1 MSRLQFRPEESGM
14 QVPGYSPHPG
24 GPALGK
30 WTPAMSS
37 FENQQCLYLGEPKG
51 CGRLRLSSW
60 KAHTQPHL
68 FWVSGKAAA
77 WAIGRSLTSFRMC
90 ARRILVELSPE
101 TEILVGT
108 KFHAP
113 TIRLS
118 VGGCH
123 VCHSPSTSPTSCTL
137 YWRSLEICL
146 MSPTG
151 LDATSKGVPAPSHM
165 VTIPEPLQC
174 GSCWGRG
181 PSPSKPGWWPW
192 PAQVPPHQRGS
203 HSGGQPHTPVYP
215 E

>member
-1 MSRLQFRPEESGM
+1 M
-14 QVPGYSPHPG
+14 
-24 GPALGK
+24 
-30 WTPAMSS
+30 
-37 FENQQCLYLGEPKG
+37 
-51 CGRLRLSSW
+51 
-60 KAHTQPHL
+60 
-68 FWVSGKAAA
+68 
-77 WAIGRSLTSFRMC
+77 TSFRMC
-90 ARRILVELSPE
+90 ARRILVELSLE